1 MSDDRCTFCQTFNTF
16 AAQSLCLA
24 LVYLDLS
31 FGRAVPQE
39 LPADDELGK
48 KLCFA
53 EQRYKSL
60 CRFLVSLDM
69 SYGRIASAPGE
80 PGKRRDLFLG
90 ITLAEY
96 NWYTILQ
103 ALPDPLM
110 SVSFFGFVGCDP
122 RTQEKEEERCR
133 VTDAM
138 LCLTWQSLHIIT
150 DFLEP
155 QKRGVLA
162 LPLLSHR
169 IFVLHG
175 EDDEDE
181 LDGFRAGYM

>member
-1 MSDDRCTFCQTFNTF
+1 MSLVRNFVS
-16 AAQSLCLA
+16 QSKGTR
-24 LVYLDLS
+24 V
-31 FGRAVPQE
+31 FVV
-39 LPADDELGK
+39 
-48 KLCFA
+48 
-53 EQRYKSL
+53 
-60 CRFLVSLDM
+60 LVSLDM

-90 ITLAEY
+90 TTLAEY
-96 NWYTILQ
+96 SWYTILQ

-110 SVSFFGFVGCDP
+110 SVSFFGFVGFDP

-155 QKRGVLA
+155 QKRGVPA
-162 LPLLSHR
+162 LPPLSHR